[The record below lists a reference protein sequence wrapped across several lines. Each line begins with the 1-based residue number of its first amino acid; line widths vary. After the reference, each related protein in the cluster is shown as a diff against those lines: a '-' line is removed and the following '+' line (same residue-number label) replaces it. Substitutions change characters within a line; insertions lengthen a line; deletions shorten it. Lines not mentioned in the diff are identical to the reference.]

1 MSQVIKV
8 GMADYKVGSGPDKL
22 LTLGLGSCIGITLYD
37 KRKKKG
43 GMAHIM
49 LPKNPDPSKS
59 IAKFADTAIAAM
71 IKDLEAM
78 GLSTRSVEAK
88 LAGGAQ
94 MFTFSSSNEMNSIGY
109 RNAEAVKNELKKRGI
124 RIVAEETGGN
134 SGRTIELDLE
144 SGKLKIKTMGSG
156 EKFI

>member
-1 MSQVIKV
+1 MSTVIKV

-37 KRKKKG
+37 KKKKQG

-49 LPKNPDPSKS
+49 LPKNPNTESPTPKV
-59 IAKFADTAIAAM
+59 ADSGVDLM
-71 IKDLEAM
+71 IKDLEKM
-78 GLSTRSVEAK
+78 GLNSKTMEAK
-88 LAGGAQ
+88 VVGGAQ

-109 RNAEAVKNELKKRGI
+109 RNAESVIHELKKRGI
-124 RIVAEETGGN
+124 RIVAEETGGS

-144 SGKLKIKTMGSG
+144 TGALKIKTMGSG